1 MYIKIIRDMK
11 KAKEVVELTNTRTGS
26 VGQYSV
32 KKIYVGSSNIK
43 EIEFLNRSKQLL
55 TLYYSKESGLQNFKG
70 DNYEYKKL

>member
-1 MYIKIIRDMK
+1 MYKIYLKIEIIFKII
-11 KAKEVVELTNTRTGS
+11 S
-26 VGQYSV
+26 
-32 KKIYVGSSNIK
+32 IK